1 MSIPKKLKER
11 YTWFKKHSSHED
23 TASFAFEI
31 ISKDKH
37 GLISEI
43 SAKVYNL
50 GSDISSFQLWKE
62 YDGKCHI
69 LLHVDNKSKPEVVIK
84 ALKEIPEIVS
94 VETTPT
100 NKKTW
105 GKRIIIIGGG
115 AQVSCV
121 ASGAI
126 TEADRHNIR
135 GETISVDTIA
145 VIGENEIANAIDA
158 VGKLQRVGIL
168 VLAGSI
174 MGGKITVAVKKLRAE
189 YGIPVIALNMAGSVT
204 KACDLVISDP
214 VEAGVMAAM
223 LISNVGEFNL
233 LKVHGKKY

>member
-11 YTWFKKHSSHED
+11 YTWFKQHSAHED
-23 TASFAFEI
+23 NTSLAFEI
-31 ISKDKH
+31 ISRDKC

-43 SAKVYNL
+43 STKICSL
-50 GSDISSFQLWKE
+50 GSDISFFQSWTE

-69 LLHVDNKSKPEVVIK
+69 TLQVDDKAKPESILKSIK
-84 ALKEIPEIVS
+84 KIPEIIS
-94 VETTPT
+94 IETTTT

-115 AQVSCV
+115 AQVSSV

-145 VIGENEIANAIDA
+145 V
-158 VGKLQRVGIL
+158 V
-168 VLAGSI
+168 
-174 MGGKITVAVKKLRAE
+174 
-189 YGIPVIALNMAGSVT
+189 
-204 KACDLVISDP
+204 
-214 VEAGVMAAM
+214 
-223 LISNVGEFNL
+223 
-233 LKVHGKKY
+233 

>member
-11 YTWFKKHSSHED
+11 YTWFKQHSSHED
-23 TASFAFEI
+23 NTSLAFEI
-31 ISKDKH
+31 ISMDRC

-43 SAKVYNL
+43 STKIYNL
-50 GSDISSFQLWKE
+50 GSDISFFQSWTE

-69 LLHVDNKSKPEVVIK
+69 ILQVDDKTKPEEILK
-84 ALKEIPEIVS
+84 SIKEIPEIIS
-94 VETTPT
+94 IETTST

-115 AQVSCV
+115 AQVSSV

-145 VIGENEIANAIDA
+145 VVGENEIASTIDA
-158 VGKLQRVGIL
+158 VRKLHRVGIL
-168 VLAGSI
+168 VLAGSL
-174 MGGKITVAVKKLRAE
+174 MGGKITTAVKSLRAE
-189 YGIPVIALNMAGSVT
+189 FGIPVIGLNMAGSVT
-204 KACDLVISDP
+204 KVCDLVISDP
-214 VEAGVMAAM
+214 VEAGVMAVM
-223 LISNVGEFNL
+223 LISNIGKFNL
-233 LKVHGKKY
+233 LKVHGHKY